1 MQDLIV
7 VKQLP
12 QIEEHLKELSLEVEQ
27 KVENAKS
34 LVCTEE
40 NVTTIKQIRA
50 SLNKEFKE
58 VENQRKIV
66 KEQILA
72 PYMQFEEIYK
82 MYISDKYKSADND
95 LKEKIDSTENE
106 LKNIKEQEIKDY
118 FEEYKKANNI
128 DFVTYSQARIN
139 VTLSASRKSLK
150 EQAKQFIDKI
160 VDDLKLIDTQEH
172 KAEIL
177 VEYKQSLNVSQAIT
191 SVTNRF
197 KAIEEEK
204 KKQEELK
211 RKQLEEAQ
219 RRADE
224 SIRVQTEATRQ
235 ALENFIPKSEEKVV
249 HIEMDK
255 NHEITQKGY
264 EQLENVFNKPLEK
277 PREEKQEEILT
288 LRFTVRGTRTKLR
301 ELKQFLE
308 NGGYDYE

>member
-12 QIEEHLKELSLEVEQ
+12 QIEEHLKELSLDVDK
-27 KVENAKS
+27 KVENAKN

-95 LKEKIDSTENE
+95 LKAKIDSTENE

-172 KAEIL
+172 KTEIL

-204 KKQEELK
+204 KRQEELK

-224 SIRVQTEATRQ
+224 SIRAQTEATRQ
-235 ALENFIPKSEEKVV
+235 ALENFIPKTEETILQAPV
-249 HIEMDK
+249 I
-255 NHEITQKGY
+255 
-264 EQLENVFNKPLEK
+264 
-277 PREEKQEEILT
+277 EEKQEEILT
-288 LRFTVRGTRTKLR
+288 LRFTVKGTRTKLR
-301 ELKQFLE
+301 EVKQFLE

>member
-1 MQDLIV
+1 MSNQKLIV

-128 DFVTYSQARIN
+128 DFVIYSQARIN

-160 VDDLKLIDTQEH
+160 VEDLKLIETQEH
-172 KAEIL
+172 KTEIL
-177 VEYKQSLNVSQAIT
+177 VEYKQTLNVSQAIT

-204 KKQEELK
+204 KKIEQEKELQK
-211 RKQLEEAQ
+211 FVVDTAK
-219 RRADE
+219 E
-224 SIRVQTEATRQ
+224 SDKYSEQIILISPSV
-235 ALENFIPKSEEKVV
+235 EEK
-249 HIEMDK
+249 
-255 NHEITQKGY
+255 T
-264 EQLENVFNKPLEK
+264 
-277 PREEKQEEILT
+277 EEILT
-288 LRFTVRGTRTKLR
+288 LKFIVRGTRTKLR

-308 NGGYDYE
+308 SGGYDYE

>member
-1 MQDLIV
+1 
-7 VKQLP
+7 
-12 QIEEHLKELSLEVEQ
+12 
-27 KVENAKS
+27 

-172 KAEIL
+172 KTEIL
-177 VEYKQSLNVSQAIT
+177 VEYKHSLNVSQAIT

-204 KKQEELK
+204 KRQEELK

>member
-95 LKEKIDSTENE
+95 LKVKIDSTENE

-160 VDDLKLIDTQEH
+160 VDDLKLINTQEH

-177 VEYKQSLNVSQAIT
+177 VEYKKSLNVSQAIT

-204 KKQEELK
+204 KRQEELK

-235 ALENFIPKSEEKVV
+235 ALENFIPKTEEVEETILQAPV
-249 HIEMDK
+249 I
-255 NHEITQKGY
+255 
-264 EQLENVFNKPLEK
+264 
-277 PREEKQEEILT
+277 EEKQEEILT
-288 LRFTVRGTRTKLR
+288 LRFTVKGTRTKLR

>member
-172 KAEIL
+172 KTEIL

-204 KKQEELK
+204 KKRQEELK

-224 SIRVQTEATRQ
+224 SIRAQTEATRQ
-235 ALENFIPKSEEKVV
+235 ALENFIPKTEETILQAPV
-249 HIEMDK
+249 I
-255 NHEITQKGY
+255 
-264 EQLENVFNKPLEK
+264 
-277 PREEKQEEILT
+277 EEKQEEIA
-288 LRFTVRGTRTKLR
+288 VRGTRTKLR

>member
-1 MQDLIV
+1 MSNQELIV

-12 QIEEHLKELSLEVEQ
+12 QIEEHLKELSLDVDK
-27 KVENAKS
+27 KVENAKN

-58 VENQRKIV
+58 VEQQRKIV

-82 MYISDKYKSADND
+82 TYISDKYKSADND
-95 LKEKIDSTENE
+95 LKVKIDSIENE
-106 LKNIKEQEIKDY
+106 LKAKKEQEVKDY
-118 FEEYKKANNI
+118 FEEYKTANNI
-128 DFVTYSQARIN
+128 VFITYGQARIN
-139 VTLSASRKSLK
+139 VTLSASMKSLK

-160 VDDLKLIDTQEH
+160 VDDLKLIETQEH
-172 KAEIL
+172 KTEIL
-177 VEYKQSLNVSQAIT
+177 VEYKQTLNVSQAIT

-204 KKQEELK
+204 KKIEQEKELQK
-211 RKQLEEAQ
+211 FVVDAAK
-219 RRADE
+219 E
-224 SIRVQTEATRQ
+224 SDKYSEQIILNSPSV
-235 ALENFIPKSEEKVV
+235 EEK
-249 HIEMDK
+249 I
-255 NHEITQKGY
+255 
-264 EQLENVFNKPLEK
+264 
-277 PREEKQEEILT
+277 EEILT
-288 LRFTVRGTRTKLR
+288 LKFTVRGTRTKLR